1 MRFLKNPLFWIGL
14 LISVGALFL
23 AFRGLHW
30 AEVGSA
36 LRHANYFLLLPAAVA
51 MFFSLYFRAI
61 RWGVLF
67 HPRTHVR
74 VGNLM
79 GTMNIG
85 YSVNNLLPLRVG
97 ELVRAY
103 LIGDAEN
110 VSTAHALSTI
120 VVERVLDVLA
130 VVLMVVLLLPFIDV
144 PAWAATP
151 ALVAGA
157 VFLVLGVLLA
167 TLSLARRWAL
177 TVVDNG
183 ARLLPARYRTRL
195 HEAAEAVMEGF
206 GVLSKPAVLARAVG
220 WSFASWLCSVLTMFI
235 VQQAFDLGV
244 GFEAAPFVVATT
256 SLAML
261 VPASPGYI
269 GTFELVA
276 IKGLENVFDASRSA
290 AASYALAQ
298 HAFLYLAP
306 MIIAGTYLW
315 KQHIPWRRLTTRPEW
330 RVQDTEAMVE
340 SPAGGGLQVEEEHT
354 GRGRAGT

>member
-1 MRFLKNPLFWIGL
+1 MRFLRSPLFWIGL
-14 LISVGALFL
+14 LISLGALFL

-30 AEVGSA
+30 GEVGSA
-36 LRHANYFLLLPAAVA
+36 LRHANYLLLLPAAVV

-67 HPRTHVR
+67 HPRTHLR

-103 LIGDAEN
+103 LIGETEGVNA
-110 VSTAHALSTI
+110 VHALSTI
-120 VVERVLDVLA
+120 VVERVLDVLT
-130 VVLMVVLLLPFIDV
+130 VVLMLILLLPFIDV

-151 ALVAGA
+151 ALVAGV
-157 VFLVLGVLLA
+157 VFLLLAVLLV
-167 TLSLARRWAL
+167 TLSLARQWAL
-177 TVVDNG
+177 AVVDG
-183 ARLLPARYRTRL
+183 CARLLPPRHRTRL
-195 HEAAEAVMEGF
+195 HEAAEALMEGF
-206 GVLSKPAVLARAVG
+206 GVLSKPAVLASSVG
-220 WSFASWLCSVLTMFI
+220 WSFASWFCSVLVMFI

-290 AASYALAQ
+290 ATSYALAQ
-298 HAFLYLAP
+298 HAFLYVAP
-306 MIIAGTYLW
+306 LIISAVYLW
-315 KQHIPWRRLTTRPEW
+315 RERQAWRQIRFWARQAVPSE
-330 RVQDTEAMVE
+330 EA
-340 SPAGGGLQVEEEHT
+340 T
-354 GRGRAGT
+354 GASST

>member
-1 MRFLKNPLFWIGL
+1 MRFLRNPLFWIGL
-14 LISVGALFL
+14 LVSLGALLL
-23 AFRGLHW
+23 ALRGLQW
-30 AEVGSA
+30 AEVGTA
-36 LRHANYFLLLPAAVA
+36 LRHANYFLLLPAAIV

-67 HPRTHVR
+67 HPRTDLR
-74 VGNLM
+74 VGALM

-103 LIGDAEN
+103 LIGEAER
-110 VSTAHALSTI
+110 VSAVHALSTI
-120 VVERVLDVLA
+120 VVERVLDVLT
-130 VVLMVVLLLPFIDV
+130 VVLMLILLLPFIDV

-151 ALVAGA
+151 ALVAG
-157 VFLVLGVLLA
+157 VGFLVLAVLLA
-167 TLSLARRWAL
+167 TLSLARQWAL
-177 TVVDNG
+177 AVADWC

-195 HEAAEAVMEGF
+195 HEATETVMEGF
-206 GVLSKPAVLARAVG
+206 GVLSKPAVLARGVG
-220 WSFASWLCSVLTMFI
+220 WSFASWFCSVLMMFI

-276 IKGLENVFDASRSA
+276 IKGLENVFDVSRSA
-290 AASYALAQ
+290 AASYALLQ

-306 MIIAGTYLW
+306 LIIAAVYLW
-315 KQHIPWRRLTTRPEW
+315 RERKAWQQIRFWAR
-330 RVQDTEAMVE
+330 QEA
-340 SPAGGGLQVEEEHT
+340 PAEEAT
-354 GRGRAGT
+354 GASST

>member
-1 MRFLKNPLFWIGL
+1 
-14 LISVGALFL
+14 
-23 AFRGLHW
+23 
-30 AEVGSA
+30 VGSA
-36 LRHANYFLLLPAAVA
+36 LRHANYFLLLPAAIA

-67 HPRTHVR
+67 HPRTDLR
-74 VGNLM
+74 VGTLM

-103 LIGDAEN
+103 LIGEAEG
-110 VSTAHALSTI
+110 VSAAHALSTI
-120 VVERVLDVLA
+120 VVERVLDVLT
-130 VVLMVVLLLPFIDV
+130 VVLMLVLLLPFIDM

-151 ALVAGA
+151 ALVAGV
-157 VFLVLGVLLA
+157 VFLVLAVLLA
-167 TLSLARRWAL
+167 TLSLARQWAL
-177 TVVDNG
+177 AVVDG
-183 ARLLPARYRTRL
+183 CARLLPERYRTRL
-195 HEAAEAVMEGF
+195 HEAAEAVMQGF
-206 GVLSKPAVLARAVG
+206 GVLSKPTVLAWSVG
-220 WSFASWLCSVLTMFI
+220 WSFASWFCSVLVMYI

-244 GFEAAPFVVATT
+244 GFEAAPFVLATT

-276 IKGLENVFDASRSA
+276 IKGMKNVFHVGGNA

-306 MIIAGTYLW
+306 LVISAVYLW
-315 KQHIPWRRLTTRPEW
+315 RERQAWRQIRFLARQAVPTEETTGASS
-330 RVQDTEAMVE
+330 T
-340 SPAGGGLQVEEEHT
+340 
-354 GRGRAGT
+354 

>member
-1 MRFLKNPLFWIGL
+1 MRFLRSPLFWIGL
-14 LISVGALFL
+14 LISLGALLL

-36 LRHANYFLLLPAAVA
+36 LRDANYLFLLPAAVV

-67 HPRTHVR
+67 HPRTHLR
-74 VGNLM
+74 VGSLM

-103 LIGDAEN
+103 LIGEAEG
-110 VSTAHALSTI
+110 VSAAHALSTI
-120 VVERVLDVLA
+120 VVERVLDVLT
-130 VVLMVVLLLPFIDV
+130 VVLMLILLLPFIDV

-151 ALVAGA
+151 AVVSGV
-157 VFLVLGVLLA
+157 VFLVLAVLLA
-167 TLSLARRWAL
+167 TLSLARQWAL
-177 TVVDNG
+177 AAADWC
-183 ARLLPARYRTRL
+183 ARLLPVRYRTRL

-206 GVLSKPAVLARAVG
+206 GVLSKPAVLARGVG
-220 WSFASWLCSVLTMFI
+220 WSFASWFCSALMMFF
-235 VQQAFDLGV
+235 VQQAFDLGI
-244 GFEAAPFVVATT
+244 GFESAPFVLATT

-276 IKGLENVFDASRSA
+276 IKGMKNVFDVGSNA
-290 AASYALAQ
+290 AASYALVQ
-298 HAFLYLAP
+298 HAFLYLTP
-306 MIIAGTYLW
+306 LIISAVYLW
-315 KQHIPWRRLTTRPEW
+315 RERQAWRQIRFWAR
-330 RVQDTEAMVE
+330 QEA
-340 SPAGGGLQVEEEHT
+340 PAEEAT
-354 GRGRAGT
+354 GASST

>member
-1 MRFLKNPLFWIGL
+1 MRFLKNPLFWAGL
-14 LISVGALFL
+14 LISLGALFL

-36 LRHANYFLLLPAAVA
+36 LRDANYLLLLPAAVV

-67 HPRTHVR
+67 HPRTDLR
-74 VGNLM
+74 VGALM
-79 GTMNIG
+79 GTMNVG
-85 YSVNNLLPLRVG
+85 YSVNNILPLRVG

-103 LIGDAEN
+103 LIGDGER

-120 VVERVLDVLA
+120 VVERVLDVLT
-130 VVLMVVLLLPFIDV
+130 VVLMLVLLLPFVDM

-151 ALVAGA
+151 ALVAG
-157 VFLVLGVLLA
+157 VGFLVLAVLLA
-167 TLSLARRWAL
+167 TLSLARQWAL
-177 TVVDNG
+177 AIVDWC
-183 ARLLPARYRTRL
+183 ARRFPARYQGRL
-195 HEAAEAVMEGF
+195 HEAAESVMEGF
-206 GVLSKPAVLARAVG
+206 GVLSKPAVLARGVG
-220 WSFASWLCSVLTMFI
+220 WSFASWFASALMMFI
-235 VQQAFDLGV
+235 VQQAFDLGL
-244 GFEAAPFVVATT
+244 GFGAAPFVLATT

-276 IKGLENVFDASRSA
+276 IKGLENVFDVSRSA

-306 MIIAGTYLW
+306 LIIAAVYLW
-315 KQHIPWRRLTTRPEW
+315 RERKAWQRIRFWSRE
-330 RVQDTEAMVE
+330 EA
-340 SPAGGGLQVEEEHT
+340 PAEEA
-354 GRGRAGT
+354 AGASST

>member
-1 MRFLKNPLFWIGL
+1 MRFLRNPLFWIGL
-14 LISVGALFL
+14 LVSLGALVL

-36 LRHANYFLLLPAAVA
+36 LRHANYFLLLPAAIV
-51 MFFSLYFRAI
+51 MFFSLYFRAV

-67 HPRTHVR
+67 HPRTHLR

-97 ELVRAY
+97 EFVRAY
-103 LIGDAEN
+103 LIGDAEK

-130 VVLMVVLLLPFIDV
+130 VVLMLVLLLPFIDV

-151 ALVAGA
+151 ALVAGV

-183 ARLLPARYRTRL
+183 ARLLPARHQPRL
-195 HEAAEAVMEGF
+195 HEAAESVMEGF
-206 GVLSKPAVLARAVG
+206 GVLSKPAVLASSVG
-220 WSFASWLCSVLTMFI
+220 WSFASWFCSVLTMFI

-276 IKGLENVFDASRSA
+276 IKGLENVFDVGKSA

-306 MIIAGTYLW
+306 LIVSAVYLWRERQAWRQIRFWAREAVPTEEAAGT
-315 KQHIPWRRLTTRPEW
+315 RST
-330 RVQDTEAMVE
+330 
-340 SPAGGGLQVEEEHT
+340 
-354 GRGRAGT
+354 

>member
-1 MRFLKNPLFWIGL
+1 MRFLRSPLFWIGL
-14 LISVGALFL
+14 LISLGALLL
-23 AFRGLHW
+23 ALRGLHW

-36 LRHANYFLLLPAAVA
+36 LRHANYFLLLPAAIA

-67 HPRTHVR
+67 HPRTDLR
-74 VGNLM
+74 VGALM

-103 LIGDAEN
+103 LIGEAEG
-110 VSTAHALSTI
+110 VSAAHAVSTI
-120 VVERVLDVLA
+120 VVERVLDVLT
-130 VVLMVVLLLPFIDV
+130 VVLMLVLLLPFIDM

-151 ALVAGA
+151 ALVAGV
-157 VFLVLGVLLA
+157 VFLVLAVLLA
-167 TLSLARRWAL
+167 TLSLAREWAL
-177 TVVDNG
+177 AAADWC
-183 ARLLPARYRTRL
+183 ARLLPARYQTRL

-206 GVLSKPAVLARAVG
+206 GVLSKPAVLASSVA
-220 WSFASWLCSVLTMFI
+220 WSFASWFCSVLVMFI

-244 GFEAAPFVVATT
+244 GFEAAPFVLATT

-276 IKGLENVFDASRSA
+276 IKG
-290 AASYALAQ
+290 
-298 HAFLYLAP
+298 
-306 MIIAGTYLW
+306 MKI
-315 KQHIPWRRLTTRPEW
+315 
-330 RVQDTEAMVE
+330 
-340 SPAGGGLQVEEEHT
+340 
-354 GRGRAGT
+354 GRASCRERV

>member
-1 MRFLKNPLFWIGL
+1 MRFLKNPLFWAGL
-14 LISVGALFL
+14 LISLGALFL

-36 LRHANYFLLLPAAVA
+36 LRDANYLLLLPAAVV

-67 HPRTHVR
+67 HPRTDLR
-74 VGNLM
+74 VGALM

-103 LIGDAEN
+103 LIGDGER

-120 VVERVLDVLA
+120 VVERVLDVLT
-130 VVLMVVLLLPFIDV
+130 VVLMLVLLLPFVDM

-151 ALVAGA
+151 ALVAG
-157 VFLVLGVLLA
+157 VGFLVLAVLLA
-167 TLSLARRWAL
+167 TLSLARQWAL
-177 TVVDNG
+177 TIVDWC
-183 ARLLPARYRTRL
+183 ARRFPARYQGRL
-195 HEAAEAVMEGF
+195 HEAAESVMEGF
-206 GVLSKPAVLARAVG
+206 GVLSKPAVLARGVG
-220 WSFASWLCSVLTMFI
+220 WSFASWFASALMMFI

-244 GFEAAPFVVATT
+244 GFEAAPFVLATT

-276 IKGLENVFDASRSA
+276 IKGLENVFDVSRSA
-290 AASYALAQ
+290 AASYSLAQ

-306 MIIAGTYLW
+306 LIIAAVYLW
-315 KQHIPWRRLTTRPEW
+315 RERKAWQRIRFWSRE
-330 RVQDTEAMVE
+330 EA
-340 SPAGGGLQVEEEHT
+340 PAEEE
-354 GRGRAGT
+354 AGASST